1 MRKHILILSLAML
14 ALATM
19 SCKKKD
25 EEATTPSNNQLIAET
40 YARIVYATYDDAV
53 IAAEALKTSIET
65 FTNNPT
71 PANFQACKD
80 AYITAR
86 IPYEQS
92 EGFRFY
98 NGPIDND
105 IDGPEGYLNAWP
117 LDESYIDYIQ
127 SDANTGIIN
136 DLTNYPT
143 ITTEVLISSNGV
155 GGEEYVSCGY
165 HAIEFLLWGQDLST
179 SGPGE
184 RPYTDYITG
193 TGGTAS
199 NQDRRAAY
207 LIACAD
213 LLVQHLTQV
222 RDAWAPGQNN
232 YRATFLSNPT
242 TAVTNIILGIGRLS
256 KFELS
261 GERMSVALENHD
273 QEDEHSCFSDQ
284 THNDIIL
291 GQKSIVN
298 IVKGKYVRL
307 DNTVVE
313 GTSLYSVMQNSDAP
327 FATSL
332 NNKLVLATEK
342 VGLIQPPFD
351 QEISISNPDGNTRVQ
366 DAIDAIRDESATF
379 IDLAARLGIIIS
391 Y

>member
-1 MRKHILILSLAML
+1 MRKHILTLGVALL
-14 ALATM
+14 ALATI
-19 SCKKKD
+19 SCKKKED
-25 EEATTPSNNQLIAET
+25 EVAAPSNNQLIAET

-53 IAAEALKTSIET
+53 ITAEALKTSIET
-65 FTNNPT
+65 FTDNPT
-71 PANFQACKD
+71 AANLQACKD

-86 IPYEQS
+86 TPYEQS

-98 NGPIDND
+98 DGPIDNAT
-105 IDGPEGYLNAWP
+105 DGPEGYLNAWP
-117 LDESYIDYIQ
+117 LDESYIDYVDG
-127 SDANTGIIN
+127 DANTGIIN
-136 DLTNYPT
+136 DITNYPT
-143 ITTEVLISSNGV
+143 ISTDVLITSNGD

-179 SGPGE
+179 TGPGA
-184 RPYTDYITG
+184 RPYTDYVIG

-213 LLVQHLTQV
+213 LLVEHLTQV

-242 TAVTNIILGIGRLS
+242 EAVTNIILGIGRLS

-261 GERMSVALENHD
+261 GERMSVALDNHD

-284 THNDIIL
+284 TTNDIIL

-298 IVKGKYVRL
+298 IVRGKYVRM

-313 GTSLYSVMQNSDAP
+313 GTSLYSVMQGLDAT

-332 NNKLVLATEK
+332 NGALTLASDNA
-342 VGLIQPPFD
+342 GLIQAPFD
-351 QEISISNPDGNTRVQ
+351 QEISISNPDGNARVQ
-366 DAIDAIRDESATF
+366 AAIDAIRDESTTF
-379 IDLAARLGIIIS
+379 IDMAARLSIIIS